1 MQSGWK
7 GIGLAL
13 AATLALAGSA
23 SAQFGPP
30 GGGLPGGGPPGG
42 GPRGGGAMMLRMPE
56 VQTELKL
63 TDEQK
68 TRVSEMLENLRGG
81 QRGRFED
88 LRSLGPE
95 EAQKRMAD
103 RRAQEEKLVNG
114 ILTAD
119 QQKRFRQLQLQQQG
133 VSALNDKSV
142 QDELKL
148 TDEQRTKVQTIQSE
162 QWESMRALFQSG
174 GEGPPDFAAIRPK
187 LEAMRKQSD
196 DKLTAVLTAEQQRQ
210 WKAML
215 GPPFKFPEFRF
226 GPPPGGPGGPP
237 GPPPPVAPAQ

>member
-1 MQSGWK
+1 M
-7 GIGLAL
+7 I
-13 AATLALAGSA
+13 
-23 SAQFGPP
+23 
-30 GGGLPGGGPPGG
+30 
-42 GPRGGGAMMLRMPE
+42 LRMPE

-63 TDEQK
+63 TDAQK
-68 TRVSEMLENLRGG
+68 IQVSEMLANLRGG

-95 EAQKRMAD
+95 EAQKRMAE
-103 RRAQEEKLVNG
+103 RRAQEEKLVKG

-119 QQKRFRQLQLQQQG
+119 QQKRFRQLQLQQRG
-133 VSALNDKSV
+133 FSALNDKTV

-148 TDEQRTKVQTIQSE
+148 TDEQRTKVQTIQSD
-162 QWESMRALFQSG
+162 QRESMRAVFQSDG
-174 GEGPPDFAAIRPK
+174 GGPPDFAAIRPK

-196 DKLTAVLTAEQQRQ
+196 DKLTAVLTAEQQKQ

-215 GPPFKFPEFRF
+215 GTTFKFPEFRI

-237 GPPPPVAPAQ
+237 GPPPPGGPEQ

>member
-1 MQSGWK
+1 MQRGWT

-30 GGGLPGGGPPGG
+30 GGGPPGGGPPGG
-42 GPRGGGAMMLRMPE
+42 GPPGGGAMILRMPE

-63 TDEQK
+63 TDAQK
-68 TRVSEMLENLRGG
+68 TQVSEMLASLRGG

-95 EAQKRMAD
+95 EAQKRMAE
-103 RRAQEEKLVNG
+103 RRAQEEKLVKG

-133 VSALNDKSV
+133 FSALSDKSV

-148 TDEQRTKVQTIQSE
+148 TDEQRTRVQTIQSD
-162 QWESMRALFQSG
+162 QRESMRAVFQSDG
-174 GEGPPDFAAIRPK
+174 GGPPDFAAIRPK
-187 LEAMRKQSD
+187 LEAMRTQSD
-196 DKLTAVLTAEQQRQ
+196 AKLTAVLTAEQQKQ

-215 GPPFKFPEFRF
+215 GTSFKFPEFRF

-237 GPPPPVAPAQ
+237 GPPPPGGPEQ